1 MEMLFMI
8 QQSVAEDL
16 QDMKTLPIS
25 STQNT
30 LPTPDVRKWLQSS
43 LEDACNVGRILVE
56 RGIDLE
62 I

>member
-8 QQSVAEDL
+8 QQSVEADL
-16 QDMKTLPIS
+16 RDMRTLPIS
-25 STQNT
+25 SAQNT
-30 LPTPDVRKWLQSS
+30 LPTPEVRKWLQSS
-43 LEDACNVGRILVE
+43 LEDACNVGKLLVE